1 MYAWF
6 TTLPLALR
14 AQYYTCHGPE
24 KEQLAGKNVWVK
36 KEIVLGKENLE
47 KKINFL
53 GKNNFGQNKKY
64 IYIFVFGKR
73 ILGEKNFCEKN

>member
-1 MYAWF
+1 VYAWF

-53 GKNNFGQNKKY
+53 GKNNFRQNKKY
-64 IYIFVFGKR
+64 IYFFCFW
-73 ILGEKNFCEKN
+73 EKNFGGKKFL